1 MVSTPAVLVTVLGRG
16 TVATV
21 LVAATTLILVP
32 AAGAKTCAQA
42 VIDDWWDNGKIDDVY
57 DVHCYREAIDALPE
71 DLTGYSSAADDIN
84 RALQNRL
91 RDQQSVGGGSTDGAG
106 GGSSGSGAETGGGG
120 GSGEA
125 EPGTETGG
133 TVTEE
138 GGSTEESGGASDSG
152 GGSGGVGSA
161 SGENGE
167 EGSSVD
173 GPVAAPAE
181 NLFGEDLDDGAGGAL
196 PVPLIIVFAAIG
208 LAAIA
213 VAVKLVL
220 GRRGGHGG
228 GSPGSSGAG
237 LGA

>member
-1 MVSTPAVLVTVLGRG
+1 M
-16 TVATV
+16 
-21 LVAATTLILVP
+21 
-32 AAGAKTCAQA
+32 
-42 VIDDWWDNGKIDDVY
+42 IDDWWDNGKVDKVY
-57 DVHCYREAIDALPE
+57 AVHCYREAIDALPE

-125 EPGTETGG
+125 EPGAETGGGGGSGEAEPGAETGG

-138 GGSTEESGGASDSG
+138 GGSTEEGGGASGSG
-152 GGSGGVGSA
+152 NGSGGVGGA

-167 EGSSVD
+167 EESGVD

-181 NLFGEDLDDGAGGAL
+181 DLFGEDLDDGAGGAL

-208 LAAIA
+208 LAAI
-213 VAVKLVL
+213 VIAVKLVL
-220 GRRGGHGG
+220 GRRGGHSG